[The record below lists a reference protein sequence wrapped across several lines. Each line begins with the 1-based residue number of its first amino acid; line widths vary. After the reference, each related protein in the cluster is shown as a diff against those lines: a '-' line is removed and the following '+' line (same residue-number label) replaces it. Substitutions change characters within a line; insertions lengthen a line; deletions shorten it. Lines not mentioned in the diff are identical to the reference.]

1 MTMCCACGGG
11 TSVAP
16 LPSPPMPPPVDHPCD
31 TAYYLATAD
40 EAAEWCA
47 TNCDGRTVKVIT
59 GDEDVDYSTETGGVC
74 AIADTTVNSGWIE
87 TDVTLTEHDDCFVI
101 VTGAALFGAT
111 DTAGFGDDPKTNKL
125 LGLGGDDVL
134 CGSAAND
141 YNFYGGDGDDLLA
154 GGPGNDV
161 FFYGGDGADK
171 MFGGPGDDFGYSYDW
186 QFASGIGGEGED
198 SIYADPGD
206 EAMDDDGN

>member
-1 MTMCCACGGG
+1 VDASWRCG
-11 TSVAP
+11 A
-16 LPSPPMPPPVDHPCD
+16 HR
-31 TAYYLATAD
+31 
-40 EAAEWCA
+40 CA

-141 YNFYGGDGDDLLA
+141 YNFYGMHMQRLTPLDVITRGPCPSLHRFPKPCSQVVTVTISSRLGRAMTESSGAMPAMTRYSVGRRRYLLLLRRA
-154 GGPGNDV
+154 PR
-161 FFYGGDGADK
+161 
-171 MFGGPGDDFGYSYDW
+171 
-186 QFASGIGGEGED
+186 
-198 SIYADPGD
+198 
-206 EAMDDDGN
+206 